1 MSAGTRQRA
10 RRVYDRVRAMREA
23 VTVLL
28 DQLLSVSPR
37 SLSVESR
44 SMLNPRRV
52 DRVTA
57 RATFVTRCGPP
68 RSSKYVLYYCG
79 VAVPCATKSAE
90 TPVPNGNSNAP
101 ARASA
106 ERPANRGN
114 VPAHPT
120 VLLSLRGDATALD
133 HGMGESRTDRF
144 SVRVGS
150 VGNRMSR
157 IGKKG
162 GAPCRASRV
171 TYRAAGRGTSSKR
184 RIRSRSRS
192 VG

>member
-1 MSAGTRQRA
+1 M
-10 RRVYDRVRAMREA
+10 
-23 VTVLL
+23 
-28 DQLLSVSPR
+28 
-37 SLSVESR
+37 
-44 SMLNPRRV
+44 
-52 DRVTA
+52 
-57 RATFVTRCGPP
+57 RATTFYMLPP
-68 RSSKYVLYYCG
+68 ARVLKYVLNYCG

-133 HGMGESRTDRF
+133 HGMGESRTDRL

-157 IGKKG
+157 IGKN
-162 GAPCRASRV
+162 R
-171 TYRAAGRGTSSKR
+171 
-184 RIRSRSRS
+184 
-192 VG
+192 